1 MMTMQEKIRDGL
13 SYVTIEN
20 PIKLIV
26 MIFVVFVAPVL
37 TRQWLLDSQSLLTTI
52 PLIALWVLGVLMHLA
67 VATAALTSTVFA
79 VFSFLSEEFETSES
93 TLFSIVHIILGSVVF
108 LSLSKVILYLLT
120 ARW

>member
-93 TLFSIVHIILGSVVF
+93 TLFSIVRIILGSVASV
-108 LSLSKVILYLLT
+108 SCVQE
-120 ARW
+120 

>member
-67 VATAALTSTVFA
+67 AATAALTSTVFT

-93 TLFSIVHIILGSVVF
+93 TLFSIVRIILGSVVF